1 MELPVH
7 LSKESRVPIYHQIAG
22 QIQAMIASG
31 QLAPGAPL
39 PSIRTLSKDLEIS
52 AITTRR
58 AYQDLELEGFITTIQ
73 GKGTFVEKVEE
84 SLIRSVK
91 IKSVQQAMDKSIES
105 ALQQNYTFEEIETI
119 FAELIE
125 ELKMK
130 KGGKG

>member
-1 MELPVH
+1 MQLPPG
-7 LSKESRVPIYHQIAG
+7 EPIRIWNW
-22 QIQAMIASG
+22 
-31 QLAPGAPL
+31 
-39 PSIRTLSKDLEIS
+39 KD
-52 AITTRR
+52 
-58 AYQDLELEGFITTIQ
+58 FITTIQ
-73 GKGTFVEKVEE
+73 GKGTFVAKVEE

-91 IKSVQQAMDKSIES
+91 IKSVQQAMEKSIES